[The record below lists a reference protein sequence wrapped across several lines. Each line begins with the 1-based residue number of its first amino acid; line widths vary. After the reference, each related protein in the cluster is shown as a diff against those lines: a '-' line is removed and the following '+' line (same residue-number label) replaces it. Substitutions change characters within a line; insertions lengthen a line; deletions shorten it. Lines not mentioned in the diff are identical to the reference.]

1 MANPSIAGVGAKVL
15 TQPFNSKAASQAPQ
29 TGKGFMDTLKES
41 IEKVSEQQKAADQ
54 SVQDLAV
61 GRAKT
66 LHETMI
72 SVEQA
77 GISFKMMMAVRGK
90 LVNAY
95 HEVMRMQF

>member
-1 MANPSIAGVGAKVL
+1 MADPRVMGVGTNIL
-15 TQPFNSKAASQAPQ
+15 TQPFAPKGASQAHHG
-29 TGKGFMDTLKES
+29 GKGFVETLQES
-41 IEKVSEQQKAADQ
+41 IEKVDQQQKAADA
-54 SVQDLAV
+54 SMQDLAV
-61 GRAKT
+61 GRGKT

-90 LVNAY
+90 LINAY

>member
-1 MANPSIAGVGAKVL
+1 MADPRVMGVGAKVL
-15 TQPFNSKAASQAPQ
+15 TQPFNSPTAAQQPPA
-29 TGKGFMDTLKES
+29 GKGFVDTLKES
-41 IEKVSEQQKAADQ
+41 IAKVNEQQQTADQ